1 MDLDNET
8 EKMDKDVVA
17 GTSGSTVVEGRS
29 TRVAGALTMVRR
41 ALAVIVPQLPSV

>member
-8 EKMDKDVVA
+8 EKMNEDVVA
-17 GTSGSTVVEGRS
+17 GTSGSMVVEGRS
-29 TRVAGALTMVRR
+29 TGVAGALTMVTI